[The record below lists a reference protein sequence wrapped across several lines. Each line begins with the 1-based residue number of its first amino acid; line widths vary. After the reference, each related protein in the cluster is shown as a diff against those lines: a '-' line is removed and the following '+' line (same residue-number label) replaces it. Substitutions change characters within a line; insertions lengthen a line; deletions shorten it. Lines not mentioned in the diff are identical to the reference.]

1 MFICRNPDVRKIEKR
16 LVPDGSPYKDDAKIP
31 VFSWSSHPF
40 SAEEIV
46 TIILGKC
53 DSEVIC
59 TSPPI
64 NVSHN
69 VTFLVDARKLS
80 KPNDLKC
87 DDMGAWR
94 NNDVRKERVFVK
106 FDCHNDTATVDLS
119 AHSDDHNLYTLK
131 RNYHKNKSIEDVKKI
146 IAILEGK

>member
-1 MFICRNPDVRKIEKR
+1 M
-16 LVPDGSPYKDDAKIP
+16 
-31 VFSWSSHPF
+31 FSWSSQPF
-40 SAEEIV
+40 SAEKIV
-46 TIILGKC
+46 TIILGKY
-53 DSEVIC
+53 DSEVLC

-106 FDCHNDTATVDLS
+106 FDCHNDTATVDL
-119 AHSDDHNLYTLK
+119 K
-131 RNYHKNKSIEDVKKI
+131 RSYHKNKSIEDVKKI
-146 IAILEGK
+146 IVILEGQ